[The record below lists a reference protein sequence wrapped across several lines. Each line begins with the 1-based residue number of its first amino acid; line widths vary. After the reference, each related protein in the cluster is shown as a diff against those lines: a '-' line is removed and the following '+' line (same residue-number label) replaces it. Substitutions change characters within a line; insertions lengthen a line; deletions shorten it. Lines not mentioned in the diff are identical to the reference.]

1 MRPSEYRGARGAPTT
16 HAVVTGLG
24 AMKPS
29 SGGASRALGTFIWK
43 NTTKRKNPIS
53 EIKQ

>member
-29 SGGASRALGTFIWK
+29 SGGASRALGTFVWK
-43 NTTKRKNPIS
+43 TQQSARTQFLK
-53 EIKQ
+53 